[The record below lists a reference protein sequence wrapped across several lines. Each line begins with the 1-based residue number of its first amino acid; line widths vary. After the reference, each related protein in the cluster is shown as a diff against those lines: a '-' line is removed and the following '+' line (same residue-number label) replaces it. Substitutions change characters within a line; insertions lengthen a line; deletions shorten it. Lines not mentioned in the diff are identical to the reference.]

1 MVAHYVGGGPVAEVA
16 GYLAGQKAEGLVAKR
31 FDRARKQF
39 PKIGDAMEKWN
50 SAQSAALTAPN
61 PITQRALIGAT
72 VNLQKTLTPLGI
84 KLDELTQGGPGT
96 ANAQPNQQNIPGSP
110 AQQKNGGKV
119 KQQKHFAQGGNA
131 SDDQYSD
138 FRPSTNVED
147 YRNESPLHKAE
158 TNFML
163 NVTGQKDN
171 WISDLSN
178 AITGHKRQSAP
189 QYAKGGKVKSTK
201 AEVHYRAGRKDH
213 HCSICVMW
221 RPPHGCS
228 AVGRKYSA

>member
-1 MVAHYVGGGPVAEVA
+1 MSPRLMGEAAYHAGAVARRLKYLPVPPLGSGQAAFQLGRATTQRPIRGVA
-16 GYLAGQKAEGLVAKR
+16 AEG
-31 FDRARKQF
+31 
-39 PKIGDAMEKWN
+39 
-50 SAQSAALTAPN
+50 
-61 PITQRALIGAT
+61 
-72 VNLQKTLTPLGI
+72 
-84 KLDELTQGGPGT
+84 PGV
-96 ANAQPNQQNIPGSP
+96 ANAQPNQNNIPRP
-110 AQQKNGGKV
+110 PTQQKHGGRIA
-119 KQQKHFAQGGNA
+119 QQKHFAQGGNA

-189 QYAKGGKVKSTK
+189 QYAKGGKVKRLHSLHPLVRKFK
-201 AEVHYRAGRKDH
+201 ARKAKDGQYYARDPERPGKYMRLELNGR
-213 HCSICVMW
+213 
-221 RPPHGCS
+221 
-228 AVGRKYSA
+228 